1 MWVTCTSI
9 SYLFCSCFR
18 LLLVGVAC
26 VSTRIGKGQ
35 TGTVSAQGVC
45 ALRGSQI
52 SIRPASLKYVVCL
65 LYDDK
70 YFSVAC
76 RPEMT
81 YTVLSRASTHGH
93 SQLKHQKTR
102 VGSCTEEVVEW
113 FNYPRASAHHRCEVS
128 CQGVSTCII
137 ALSVLRQGQPN
148 GEESC
153 IVPESGSNCSLV
165 AKVLQHSSLAVP
177 KFCAASEKHCE
188 QGYRQVCANL

>member
-1 MWVTCTSI
+1 M
-9 SYLFCSCFR
+9 
-18 LLLVGVAC
+18 AC

-81 YTVLSRASTHGH
+81 YILYCPGQAPMGTRSSNTKNRGWAVARRRWLNGSTIPV
-93 SQLKHQKTR
+93 Q
-102 VGSCTEEVVEW
+102 
-113 FNYPRASAHHRCEVS
+113 
-128 CQGVSTCII
+128 
-137 ALSVLRQGQPN
+137 
-148 GEESC
+148 
-153 IVPESGSNCSLV
+153 VPTTD
-165 AKVLQHSSLAVP
+165 AKLAA
-177 KFCAASEKHCE
+177 KE
-188 QGYRQVCANL
+188 